1 MPTGSFPP
9 ERRHPHESH
18 PQPRGTAARSSR
30 RERRPVPVVLQVDCR
45 GGYVEPVTLRR
56 RVQCA
61 LYADRLD
68 RALAAG
74 VHPESDVLLA
84 LRAQR
89 LACPRSRAE
98 LAGSIGRLLRAADE
112 PEHALTRAQSM
123 AVLERVRATR
133 YELEALVAHLLA
145 PVPVSARGVAL
156 VRMLLRDGCGP
167 LFRYESRADLAA
179 QVRRA
184 TDALDPG
191 QDWPD

>member
-1 MPTGSFPP
+1 MSTGRFPP
-9 ERRHPHESH
+9 DGQPHA
-18 PQPRGTAARSSR
+18 PQSRSTAARSAR
-30 RERRPVPVVLQVDCR
+30 RDARRDAVVLQVDCT
-45 GGYVEPVTLRR
+45 GVYVEPVTLRR
-56 RVQCA
+56 RVQCT
-61 LYADRLD
+61 LLADRLD
-68 RALAAG
+68 RSLAAG

-89 LACPRSRAE
+89 LACPRMRVE
-98 LAGSIGRLLRAADE
+98 LATTVGRLLRAADE
-112 PEHALTRAQSM
+112 PEHALTRAPSM
-123 AVLERVRATR
+123 AVLERVRTTR
-133 YELEALVAHLLA
+133 NDLEALVDHLLA

-156 VRMLLRDGCGP
+156 VRMLLRDGSGP